1 MNQITIHCR
10 DKYEAQK
17 LGSLIFVNET
27 KETYI
32 AEILNV
38 IENVF
43 TGTDGEDLIVGTRG
57 RDAIFGL
64 NDDDNLAGF
73 GGRDRIY
80 GGAGDDNISGGDGD
94 DAINEQEADAMIK
107 MLEILENLDDVQ
119 KVYSNADISEEI
131 MEQL

>member
-38 IENVF
+38 VENEIILSIKDKSAHSVILKDNDQVLLF
-43 TGTDGEDLIVGTRG
+43 ADFIQSVLEKKRKITSTKIVENSVE
-57 RDAIFGL
+57 I
-64 NDDDNLAGF
+64 
-73 GGRDRIY
+73 
-80 GGAGDDNISGGDGD
+80 
-94 DAINEQEADAMIK
+94 IK
-107 MLEILENLDDVQ
+107 E
-119 KVYSNADISEEI
+119 
-131 MEQL
+131 